1 MEHCQ
6 HLSSPS
12 SPRPIPSAEATH
24 SIRETKEHIKGQ
36 GQFFLCKQ
44 DRSLRGFLQA
54 RARKPRA
61 GDSGA
66 VAGGQCGG
74 SQKAWGSNV
83 APRQLCEAGRAT
95 DPSASQL
102 PR

>member
-1 MEHCQ
+1 MH
-6 HLSSPS
+6 SS
-12 SPRPIPSAEATH
+12 SASRTGDCADPTGE
-24 SIRETKEHIKGQ
+24 
-36 GQFFLCKQ
+36 
-44 DRSLRGFLQA
+44 
-54 RARKPRA
+54 ARKPRA
-61 GDSGA
+61 GTLRA
-66 VAGGQCGG
+66 VAGGQCAGG